1 MAISRSLF
9 RAGILSG
16 GFWGVFTGF
25 FSYLILSL
33 NRSQVTTFL
42 NSSGTLPAPA
52 PSFQTFAFVLV
63 IALIILGLMGG
74 VIISIIFERTGQ
86 LFGKLSPGKRGI
98 ILGIIFG
105 LLFVLIYP
113 FSGDISDIGYI
124 LISAL
129 SGYFMASFYLR
140 LSRRYDAQKNPP
152 GKK

>member
-1 MAISRSLF
+1 MAISKSLF

-42 NSSGTLPAPA
+42 DSSGTSQA

-63 IALIILGLMGG
+63 IAMIILGLMGG
-74 VIISIIFERTGQ
+74 IIISIIFERTGQ
-86 LFGKLSPGKRGI
+86 LFGKLSPSKRGI
-98 ILGIIFG
+98 ILGTIFG

-113 FSGDISDIGYI
+113 FSEDISDIGYI

-129 SGYFMASFYLR
+129 SGYFLASFYLR
-140 LSRRYDAQKNPP
+140 FSRRYDA
-152 GKK
+152 

>member
-42 NSSGTLPAPA
+42 DSSGTSPA

-74 VIISIIFERTGQ
+74 IIISIIFERTGQ
-86 LFGKLSPGKRGI
+86 LFGKLSASKRGI

-113 FSGDISDIGYI
+113 FPGDISDIGYI

-129 SGYFMASFYLR
+129 SGYFLASFYLR
-140 LSRRYDAQKNPP
+140 FSRRYDAQKNPP